1 MPRVPAPSHR
11 PRWSQ
16 FMEDQARQTSTRS
29 GLLFFGLSAA
39 GVVLTEQET
48 TTIMALAGAI
58 AAVFGF
64 IFQDKD
70 TAD

>member
-1 MPRVPAPSHR
+1 
-11 PRWSQ
+11 
-16 FMEDQARQTSTRS
+16 MEDQARQTSTRS
-29 GLLFFGLSAA
+29 GLLYCGLSAA